1 MRVAA
6 QGEHPEIAAAV
17 ATLARRDEQLA
28 GNAGAALQWITG
40 EHGLALLT
48 QERIQNFCWYEL
60 PLKWTISLDA
70 KVQIA
75 VALAQALDLLGLP
88 RYAAICRSPV
98 TGEILAIYEASPSRG
113 KAAFRR
119 AAAASGVVPPGVPG
133 FEWGQAMGFLEAAA
147 WSSAS
152 GLLELA
158 VAAGDVVPG
167 ARGWKSRQRQ
177 LVHSY
182 LDRPQAELAGET
194 FGQAILTERVEI
206 WVNFRRSPSRRRVM
220 AGVAGRLLSQAGS
233 PAGDLRDPLP
243 RLTWLLEEFR
253 SGVGLTRAGNMN
265 RMFVQ
270 RNAGLFGWDRA
281 RPPRSEHD
289 LADLRRLRCFVE
301 RLGFTCS
308 CTQVLKLNAAG
319 RRVLAQ
325 PEKLWRLATA
335 GLLKDSD
342 FAVFAGELF
351 LALLLAGPVP
361 FEEIKGLVKKAA
373 GEEGFR
379 ENRTGKPPTGHDIAW
394 AIHRTGDLC
403 RALGLLAECGGDPD
417 GHPYSLTSDG
427 AVTAQEALRARATS
441 PVALPLA

>member
-1 MRVAA
+1 MAA
-6 QGEHPEIAAAV
+6 QGEDPEIAAAV

-28 GNAGAALQWITG
+28 GNAGAALRWITG

-60 PLKWTISLDA
+60 PLKWTKSVDA

-75 VALAQALDLLGLP
+75 AALAQALDLLGLP
-88 RYAAICRSPV
+88 RYATICRSL
-98 TGEILAIYEASPSRG
+98 TTREILATYEASPSRG
-113 KAAFRR
+113 KAAFRQ

-158 VAAGDVVPG
+158 VAVGDVVPG

-177 LVHSY
+177 LVQAY

-220 AGVAGRLLSQAGS
+220 AGVAGRLLSQAGLPS
-233 PAGDLRDPLP
+233 GDPLP
-243 RLTWLLEEFR
+243 RLSWLLEQLR
-253 SGVGLTRAGNMN
+253 SGIGLTRAGNLS

-270 RNAGLFGWDRA
+270 LNAARFGWDRA

-289 LADLRRLRCFVE
+289 LADLRCIRCFAE
-301 RLGFTCS
+301 RLGVTCS
-308 CTQVLKLNAAG
+308 SRQVLRLNAAG
-319 RRVLAQ
+319 RRVHAQ
-325 PEKLWRLATA
+325 PEKLWRLTTA

-351 LALLLAGPVP
+351 LALLLEGPMP
-361 FEEIKGLVKKAA
+361 FADIREVVKKAA
-373 GEEGFR
+373 EEEGFR

-394 AIHRTGDLC
+394 VIHRTSDLC
-403 RALGLLAECGGDPD
+403 RALGLLAERGSDPD
-417 GHPYSLTSDG
+417 GRHYSLTRDG
-427 AVTAQEALRARATS
+427 ATTAQEALRARAMS
-441 PVALPLA
+441 PVTLPPA